1 MSYSSFLFTFFF
13 FKKGRESGF
22 YLFILCKHMT
32 CAWEDD
38 TWGTRFF
45 KHTVELLGESAI
57 QMFYPWQE
65 YNFPFSGK
73 EVWNFVCKGRKVHN
87 KIKKSLFGCQKA
99 HKEKTFKW
107 VRHLNQKNAKY
118 FQLLRNFKKQHPHFP
133 GNPFILLKGQIL
145 ELAISLGIGES
156 MSYTG

>member
-1 MSYSSFLFTFFF
+1 MYVNCEWICQTFTKDRVFIFSLHIVLTYLSTIIVPSVRKILGTLLKCQENELFPLPLHLFFL
-13 FKKGRESGF
+13 KKGRESGF

-57 QMFYPWQE
+57 QVFYPWQE

-73 EVWNFVCKGRKVHN
+73 EVWNFVFKGRKVHN
-87 KIKKSLFGCQKA
+87 KIKKSF
-99 HKEKTFKW
+99 W
-107 VRHLNQKNAKY
+107 
-118 FQLLRNFKKQHPHFP
+118 
-133 GNPFILLKGQIL
+133 
-145 ELAISLGIGES
+145 
-156 MSYTG
+156 MSKSS